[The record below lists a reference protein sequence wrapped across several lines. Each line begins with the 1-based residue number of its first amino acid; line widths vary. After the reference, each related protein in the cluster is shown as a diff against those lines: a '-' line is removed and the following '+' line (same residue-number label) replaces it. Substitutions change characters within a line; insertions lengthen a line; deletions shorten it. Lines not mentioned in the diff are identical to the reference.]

1 MRSVFRYKLNFSYL
15 IRLSIVIFLTASAIF
30 LYLLPASAQ
39 EEGNA
44 SGDYQQVFESSGKR
58 SENYYPFAGGG
69 SCCGCGTRHFGV
81 LPDNFEERNIESVTF
96 FLLTS
101 RSDSHYQHIAVGSN
115 KLKLT
120 LTDNDPLS
128 KKSYSVIAYSMELD
142 NDHKFPITIDVS
154 WYITFEF
161 EEVINGVGPGWEWKL
176 DDGDNNLLS
185 AVWLHMSDIDD
196 QGLPGT
202 AETYGCQYDEKR
214 PAHYSVMFSGTK
226 GQTPAPSPPSPS
238 PPSPG
243 PTPSDIL
250 IQAEDYDSSKD
261 FNIINNGTIAQST
274 DKNAELS
281 YDFNVPKAACYV
293 MQMRLKLSENI
304 ISVSVDGN
312 QKHRGEIP
320 AHDQLSGN
328 PYKLST
334 WDTWDIGLGTLTA
347 GNHTLKV
354 KAVSYRHGGQEF
366 DWYKISE
373 IQWSNVPL
381 SPVRLPS
388 TYHEQEQDYSCFAAV
403 AHSFILDYGGKNM
416 SEIDFCIDTFGQTKG
431 RTFYK
436 VGLIDTLWFFDNY
449 EKGLEKHSSLTLTR
463 DDTITWDEIIDS
475 IDKGKPI
482 IASIKYDYFI
492 PGSSGTH
499 CVQIMGYGRQKSPGC
514 SDWQRAYILNP
525 SDTSTNP
532 YTNNPKFGVEKWHYI
547 LQNDIDV
554 QLYKAW
560 RVE

>member
-1 MRSVFRYKLNFSYL
+1 M
-15 IRLSIVIFLTASAIF
+15 AILLATSTILF
-30 LYLLPASAQ
+30 NVLPASAQ
-39 EEGNA
+39 DGGAESSA
-44 SGDYQQVFESSGKR
+44 DYQLFESSGTR
-58 SENYYPFAGGG
+58 SSNYYPFAGGG

-101 RSDSHYQHIAVGSN
+101 RSDSHYQHIVVGSN
-115 KLKLT
+115 KLQLT
-120 LTDNDPLS
+120 LTDNNPES
-128 KKSYSVIAYSMELD
+128 KKSYSAIATSMELD
-142 NDHKFPITIDVS
+142 DDHKFPITIDVS

-161 EEVINGVGPGWEWKL
+161 EEAINSVGPGWEWKL

-185 AVWLHMSDIDD
+185 AVWLHMSDIDN

-214 PAHYSVMFSGTK
+214 PAHYSVMFSGAE
-226 GQTPAPSPPSPS
+226 GQIPAPSPPSPS
-238 PPSPG
+238 PPAPG

-250 IQAEDYDSSKD
+250 IQAEDYDTSKD
-261 FNIINNGTIAQST
+261 FNLISNGTLVQST
-274 DKNAELS
+274 AKNAELS
-281 YDFNVPKAACYV
+281 YDFDVTTEDCYV
-293 MQMRLKLSENI
+293 MEMRLKLSENI
-304 ISVSVDGN
+304 IGVYLNGDE
-312 QKHRGEIP
+312 KHRDEIP
-320 AHDQLSGN
+320 TGEQLNNN
-328 PYKLST
+328 PYNLST
-334 WDTWDIGLGTLTA
+334 WDTWDIGLGKLTV
-347 GNHTLKV
+347 GSHTLKV
-354 KAVSYRHGGQEF
+354 KAVSYRHNGQEF
-366 DWYKISE
+366 DWYKIS
-373 IQWSNVPL
+373 SLPH

-388 TYHEQEQDYSCFAAV
+388 TYHEQEKDYSCFAAV

-416 SEIDFCIDTFGQTKG
+416 SEIDFCIDSFGQTKG

-436 VGLIDTLWFFDNY
+436 IGLVDTLWFFDNY
-449 EKGLEKHSSLTLTR
+449 EKGLEKHSGLSLTR

>member
-1 MRSVFRYKLNFSYL
+1 MRLTRLFN
-15 IRLSIVIFLTASAIF
+15 LSIAILIATSSIFFNISTA
-30 LYLLPASAQ
+30 PAQDGGS
-39 EEGNA
+39 E
-44 SGDYQQVFESSGKR
+44 SSTDYQLFESSGTR
-58 SENYYPFAGGG
+58 STNYYPFAGGG
-69 SCCGCGTRHFGV
+69 SCCGCGTRHFGL
-81 LPDNFEERNIESVTF
+81 LPDNFEERDIESVTF

-128 KKSYSVIAYSMELD
+128 KKSYSAIASSMKLD
-142 NDHKFPITIDVS
+142 DDHKFPITIDVS
-154 WYITFEF
+154 WHLTFEF
-161 EEVINGVGPGWEWKL
+161 EETINSVGPGWEWKL

-185 AVWLHMSDIDD
+185 AVWLHMSDIEN

-214 PAHYSVMFSGTK
+214 QAHYSVMFSGAKT
-226 GQTPAPSPPSPS
+226 QIPSPSPPSPSPPSPS

-261 FNIINNGTIAQST
+261 FNIISNGTIVQST

-281 YDFNVPKAACYV
+281 YDFNVPTDACYI
-293 MQMRLKLSENI
+293 MQMRVKLSENI
-304 ISVSVDGN
+304 ISVSVDGT

-320 AHDQLSGN
+320 NGNQLSGN

-354 KAVSYRHGGQEF
+354 KAVSFRHGGQEF

-373 IQWSNVPL
+373 IQYLNPL
-381 SPVRLPS
+381 SPVRLQS

-403 AHSFILDYGGKNM
+403 AHSFILDYGGKNI
-416 SEIDFCIDTFGQTKG
+416 SEIDFCIHTFGQTKG

-436 VGLIDTLWFFDNY
+436 IGLVDTLWFFDNY
-449 EKGLEKHSSLTLTR
+449 EKGLEDYTNLTLTR
-463 DDTITWDEIIDS
+463 DDTITWDEIIDT

-492 PGSSGTH
+492 SGSSGSH

-525 SDTSTNP
+525 SKSSTNP

-547 LQNDIDV
+547 LQSDIDV